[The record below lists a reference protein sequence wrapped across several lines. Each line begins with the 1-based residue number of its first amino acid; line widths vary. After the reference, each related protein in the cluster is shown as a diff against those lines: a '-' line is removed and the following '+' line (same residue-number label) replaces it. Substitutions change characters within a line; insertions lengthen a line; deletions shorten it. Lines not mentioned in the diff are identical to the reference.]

1 MNRSKALVMTS
12 VNRSSPITKYHIG
25 KCSVSLCL
33 GLSLS
38 TQYWLVQLK
47 ESMDEA
53 REQKRSID
61 NDSEQ
66 VISKHHVSH
75 WQVFSKLVP
84 RAELVYPILVGSVEE
99 KHVRHVTAD

>member
-1 MNRSKALVMTS
+1 
-12 VNRSSPITKYHIG
+12 
-25 KCSVSLCL
+25 
-33 GLSLS
+33 
-38 TQYWLVQLK
+38 
-47 ESMDEA
+47 MDEA
-53 REQKRSID
+53 REQMQSIG

-99 KHVRHVTAD
+99 KQTLLKPYRLTKLMYPWDAL

>member
-1 MNRSKALVMTS
+1 MAVKNQKFAADGRPELQWSIVHMK
-12 VNRSSPITKYHIG
+12 K
-25 KCSVSLCL
+25 
-33 GLSLS
+33 
-38 TQYWLVQLK
+38 
-47 ESMDEA
+47 SMDGA
-53 REQKRSID
+53 SEQMQSIG

-99 KHVRHVTAD
+99 KHGWSQ